1 LSISQHLNVLLLQYK
16 PCDNIN
22 KNIEKIKIL
31 LNNASVIKNTLV
43 VCPELSIQKYICI
56 IKDKNLFSQALDID
70 SQIFDDLRNISKN
83 YKIFLCI
90 TVFMKVKNSYFN
102 TAMIFDPSGK
112 IIKKYNKKHIP
123 SEYCY
128 QEKYYFDQ
136 PKNNFKY
143 FKIKNFKI
151 GILICWDQWHQRSYE
166 YMKKNNVN
174 LIICPTAI
182 GYGKVK
188 NKSISLLNER
198 KKWVNVI
205 SANSLMINTPIV
217 ISNRTGK
224 ETMKDSSISFWGSS
238 FISDS
243 NGDVVKRCPQGEG
256 FIHHKFLIKDQITA
270 KRMWNFVE

>member
-1 LSISQHLNVLLLQYK
+1 MLS
-16 PCDNIN
+16 
-22 KNIEKIKIL
+22 
-31 LNNASVIKNTLV
+31 
-43 VCPELSIQKYICI
+43 
-56 IKDKNLFSQALDID
+56 
-70 SQIFDDLRNISKN
+70 
-83 YKIFLCI
+83 
-90 TVFMKVKNSYFN
+90 
-102 TAMIFDPSGK
+102 G
-112 IIKKYNKKHIP
+112 
-123 SEYCY
+123 
-128 QEKYYFDQ
+128 KYYFDQ

-188 NKSISLLNER
+188 NKSISLLNEQ

-217 ISNRTGK
+217 VSNRTGK

-238 FISDS
+238 FIS
-243 NGDVVKRCPQGEG
+243 
-256 FIHHKFLIKDQITA
+256 TA
-270 KRMWNFVE
+270 TEML